1 MAFVEL
7 TQVGHVGILT
17 MNRPEALNALSNA
30 VFKDLIHALDEVER
44 NDDIYVCII
53 TGAGRAFVAGAD
65 ISEMTTMNVAQGKML
80 ADLGNSVYLRIE
92 NMEKPFVAAINGFAL
107 GGGCEMALS
116 CDIRIAS
123 EKAKFGQPEVGLG
136 IIPGFGGTQ
145 RMARIVGTGHALE
158 LILTGKIIDAH
169 YAANIG
175 LINRVVPHDSLM
187 EEALAIAEAIARQ
200 AQLAVRSSKQAVRR
214 GIQCDMDTAATYEAL
229 SFAICFDTE
238 DQKDAMWAFVEK
250 RKLEGFKNR

>member
-1 MAFVEL
+1 MALVEL
-7 TQVGHVGILT
+7 TQRGHVGIIT
-17 MNRPEALNALSNA
+17 MNRPETLNALSSDMLHELSN
-30 VFKDLIHALDEVER
+30 ALDEAER
-44 NDDIYVCII
+44 NEDIFVLII

-65 ISEMTTMNVAQGKML
+65 ISEMTTMNVAQAKAL
-80 ADLGNSVYLRIE
+80 ADMGNNIYLRLE
-92 NMEKPFVAAINGFAL
+92 NMGKPTIAAINGFAL
-107 GGGCEMALS
+107 GGGCELALS

-145 RMARIVGTGHALE
+145 RMARIVGTGIALE
-158 LILTGKIIDAH
+158 LILTGKTIDAN
-169 YAANIG
+169 YAMDIR
-175 LINRVVPHDSLM
+175 LINRVVPHDKLM
-187 EEALAIAEAIARQ
+187 DTALDLADTIASQ

-229 SFAICFDTE
+229 AFAVCFDTE

-250 RKLEGFKNR
+250 RKLSGFKNR

>member
-1 MAFVEL
+1 MAYVEL

-17 MNRPEALNALSNA
+17 MNRPETLNALSNA
-30 VFKDLIHALDEVER
+30 VFQDFIKCLDEVER
-44 NDDIYVCII
+44 NEDIFVFII

-65 ISEMTTMNVAQGKML
+65 ISEMTTMNVRHGKAL
-80 ADLGNSVYLRIE
+80 ADLGNSVFLRIE
-92 NMEKPFVAAINGFAL
+92 NMEKPSIAAVNGFAL

-123 EKAKFGQPEVGLG
+123 EKAMFGQPEVGLG
-136 IIPGFGGTQ
+136 VIPGFGGTQ

-158 LILTGKIIDAH
+158 MILTAKIIDAA
-169 YAANIG
+169 YAKDIG
-175 LINRVVPHDSLM
+175 LVNRVVTPEQLM
-187 EEALAIAEAIARQ
+187 PEALSIAETIARQ

-250 RKLEGFKNR
+250 RKLDSFKNR